1 MFICLVQNLHFIP
14 CFYAIDFKQT
24 SKTDLPTISCFEN
37 LASHDEPKPII
48 SAHYTQQTE
57 TSTKYLNE

>member
-1 MFICLVQNLHFIP
+1 MNVYLLSSKFTFNT
-14 CFYAIDFKQT
+14 FYAIDFKQT